1 MPKEDIMDSLARTPL
16 EQRIMAE
23 VQTMLT
29 EGDHAYLQGLSRDA
43 LLKTLATELQFLG
56 LYAHDDR
63 ETPAAVQ
70 TLLEQYIDQWR
81 AAYLMSSE
89 QQMTPDP
96 IVQIREV
103 SSPCPIPTPSSAGT
117 GILLQSESI
126 KYIVRMPSLEPSHTS

>member
-1 MPKEDIMDSLARTPL
+1 MDSLARTPL